1 MNITDISLNPQQVAR
16 NSQLALLDADLA
28 TNDAAY
34 RAAQQVANDHA
45 QSVRRIKLA
54 IAAIK
59 FGIAPGVLVT
69 WTTRRRNPNSWGWI
83 EVAHEGKIFSVHPD
97 CAHYGTDKI
106 WVHERKKDGTF
117 SRVEK
122 TLYRWDKWK
131 IVQPTDPFP
140 PATPSGF

>member
-1 MNITDISLNPQQVAR
+1 MNITDITLNPQQVAR

-59 FGIAPGVLVT
+59 FGVAPGVDVT
-69 WTTRRRNPNSWGWI
+69 WTTRRYSHAPSRELI
-83 EVAHEGKIFSVHPD
+83 EVTHEGKIFSVHPD
-97 CAHYGTDKI
+97 CHHYGTDKI
-106 WVHERKKDGTF
+106 WVHVKKKDGTY
-117 SRVEK
+117 SKVEK
-122 TLYRWDKWK
+122 CLYGWDKWK
-131 IVQPTDPFP
+131 IK
-140 PATPSGF
+140 TP